1 MKMSLHILRLEYS
14 YLCQCYCSLYGHFL
28 FSKDSHLVFMFLC
41 SVDDGFPTV
50 TFHFEDSL
58 SLTVYPHEYLFDID
72 VSETNFE
79 VGLELL

>member
-1 MKMSLHILRLEYS
+1 
-14 YLCQCYCSLYGHFL
+14 
-28 FSKDSHLVFMFLC
+28 MFLC

-79 VGLELL
+79 VGLKFKSCFGVSHLNNENL